1 MKTIRVI
8 LGLCLLMVLAGGT
21 SLVAQS
27 KTPASQETY
36 PYDNSNQ
43 IIVRGTVEDVKDYK
57 CPVTGTVGTH
67 ITVRRATGTIEVH
80 LAPVTF
86 MKRYEI
92 VINKGDHI
100 EIVGAKI
107 LFEGKPALLAKAA
120 AIDITTY
127 AFRDAAGKPLW

>member
-1 MKTIRVI
+1 VKTIRII
-8 LGLCLLMVLAGGT
+8 LGLCLLMVLAGGI

-27 KTPASQETY
+27 KTPASRETY

-43 IIVRGTVEDVKDYK
+43 VIVIGVVEDVKDYQ

-80 LAPVTF
+80 LAPATF
-86 MKRYEI
+86 MKHYEI
-92 VINKGDHI
+92 VVNKGDNI
-100 EIVGAKI
+100 EIQGSKI
-107 LFEGKPALLAKAA
+107 LFEGKPALLAKAV
-120 AIDITTY
+120 AIDRTTY